1 MARWDWGHL
10 AKSASEEVSP
20 RKLTMTKFEFLLFF
34 HSGTCRTQDAFGV
47 CKLQD
52 FTRVAEEGT
61 WVSISCIQG
70 MGEQDGRRARRLAKE
85 PGIGRGR
92 KWQGWENHS
101 WGWMLLDL
109 PCLQCEGGKC
119 FSEPPHLPSW
129 TWGWA
134 FAAEG
139 KKIVSFSAFPQSRGK
154 GHFGVRGLSR
164 SSFFLEQHSSL
175 FPASSCRQTAC
186 QASRPPQPYLSCAW
200 QVWLESF
207 FPLLSPPCQIA
218 VATSHFSAA

>member
-1 MARWDWGHL
+1 MACWDWGHL

-34 HSGTCRTQDAFGV
+34 HSGTCETQDAFGV

-61 WVSISCIQG
+61 WLSISCIQG
-70 MGEQDGRRARRLAKE
+70 MGEQDGSWARRPAKE

-101 WGWMLLDL
+101 RDWGLLDL
-109 PCLQCEGGKC
+109 SCPRSEGGKC

-139 KKIVSFSAFPQSRGK
+139 RKDCLFFCFSLVQREGALYGK
-154 GHFGVRGLSR
+154 RFNQKQFLFGTA
-164 SSFFLEQHSSL
+164 QL
-175 FPASSCRQTAC
+175 FI
-186 QASRPPQPYLSCAW
+186 
-200 QVWLESF
+200 
-207 FPLLSPPCQIA
+207 PCQFLQA
-218 VATSHFSAA
+218 NSMPG